1 MPPTPSSPSC
11 LVITE
16 EKKLCEVRSSRRCVG
31 QSKVLTPMQEPIES
45 DGTDSP
51 VPSRR
56 GRKRKA
62 TALEDGAQTN
72 VVAVKVRKSNNVL
85 TFILFFV

>member
-1 MPPTPSSPSC
+1 
-11 LVITE
+11 
-16 EKKLCEVRSSRRCVG
+16 
-31 QSKVLTPMQEPIES
+31 MQEPIES